1 MIMLNFL
8 LTSYTYEILQ
18 SFLSDFAQLL
28 NVACISLGFLS
39 TIMNDSY
46 NPVSIVDMFLR
57 SDSGDPIYLRH
68 FWHCSRS
75 SQPKR
80 GKKINMSSTQSST
93 HSRLRPERPRLTR
106 PSSPALSCLTLE
118 WRFVL
123 RCWVLRRK

>member
-57 SDSGDPIYLRH
+57 SDSDDPIYLHH

-75 SQPKR
+75 SQPK
-80 GKKINMSSTQSST
+80 
-93 HSRLRPERPRLTR
+93 
-106 PSSPALSCLTLE
+106 
-118 WRFVL
+118 
-123 RCWVLRRK
+123 